1 MEIQHLDGL
10 GWPGASVTDHLQVT
24 LCMYWY
30 KGLGANP
37 SGFCFW
43 SVDFGLNDSPDGTA
57 TVSLGVRYLDGRKI
71 RKRMHPM
78 DIYELMSAGKRGLLG
93 SFQNQQGK

>member
-43 SVDFGLNDSPDGTA
+43 SVDLDSMTA
-57 TVSLGVRYLDGRKI
+57 Q
-71 RKRMHPM
+71 M
-78 DIYELMSAGKRGLLG
+78 ELLQCHSG
-93 SFQNQQGK
+93 FVI

>member
-1 MEIQHLDGL
+1 MMRKIKNEIHSGETPWLMKMKLSRAQGPLVRRWIKARL
-10 GWPGASVTDHLQVT
+10 EMWKYSTWMAWAEPGAAVTDHLQVT

-43 SVDFGLNDSPDGTA
+43 SVDAND
-57 TVSLGVRYLDGRKI
+57 R
-71 RKRMHPM
+71 
-78 DIYELMSAGKRGLLG
+78 
-93 SFQNQQGK
+93 